1 MRKPNRFEPRKN
13 KKQQKDVWEP
23 IVLPTESFLVIYARR
38 SDPTAI
44 KKLNTSNEMQ
54 TSDLTAYAMQ
64 LGWPEERIILIDL
77 DMGVSGAK
85 RIDEREGMKYLFELV
100 QNDKVKAVL
109 IQMEDRLFRDDTR
122 IQYSTFI
129 QLCKLHNV
137 LVITP
142 HMIYDLNNRF
152 HEKQFVSRLES
163 AADYLKDYVQARL
176 VEGKHKVGRRGD
188 YTGGGTP
195 PGFLV
200 DTREHIFIDGL
211 KVKNPSYR
219 KYSVYEPHATIVLW
233 LFDRYMMVN
242 GNLNALCIELRAM
255 PVVFP
260 DVPPEILLDAT
271 ISIQLRKVPGGYHI
285 TRRGVISIL
294 TNVAYLG
301 WWVYQGEV
309 MSKSNHPAIVSEDV
323 FWYAFNRLASFT
335 IDGKQNEVKSHPARY
350 HQTRAEES
358 QALLKGIITTEYL
371 GSVYVVPANQRT
383 SWYYALHEK
392 DLSLQVQYHS
402 AISVPFLDS
411 VFVKKLLEHLRTTSD
426 FTHYREYVNTVKK
439 DFDRETISI
448 KEQLVEIEKQS
459 KGIEATLKVPTI
471 KEKTR
476 IKFLADYELLQ
487 EQKDLLE
494 AKLTQPSRN
503 KRVKTLL
510 DYYDLID
517 RIAELWEKNPFEIK
531 RALAEG
537 LAEEVLIDELSP
549 HWMRFIIKW
558 RIAHWGSDH
567 ALIWR
572 VEGVGGKW
580 TEEENTILLQHYP
593 TDDRHSILERL
604 PHRSWHAITFQANQ
618 LKLKRSTQMKNNSSV
633 PSFITL
639 LDFQFMQEKG
649 IVYDANWQ
657 RKEVIWL
664 ESEQVEGIGSFWNQL
679 SERRRQ

>member
-1 MRKPNRFEPRKN
+1 MRKPNRFEPRKS
-13 KKQQKDVWEP
+13 KKQQKDAWEP
-23 IVLPTESFLVIYARR
+23 TVLPVESFLVIYARR
-38 SDPTAI
+38 SDPTAL

-54 TSDLTAYAMQ
+54 TSDLTTYAMN
-64 LGWPEERIILIDL
+64 LGWSEERIILIDL

-85 RIDEREGMKYLFELV
+85 RIDEREGMKYLFELI
-100 QNDKVKAVL
+100 QSDKVKAVL
-109 IQMEDRLFRDDTR
+109 VQMEDRLFRDDTR

-129 QLCKLHNV
+129 QLCKLHDV

-200 DTREHIFIDGL
+200 DTREHIFIDGV
-211 KVKNPSYR
+211 KVKNPSNR
-219 KYSVYEPHATIVLW
+219 KYVIYEPHAAIVLW
-233 LFDRYMMVN
+233 LFDRYMMLS
-242 GNLNALCIELRAM
+242 GNLNTLCIELRAM
-255 PVVFP
+255 SFVFP
-260 DVPPEILLDAT
+260 DIPADMLLDAT
-271 ISIQLRKVPGGYHI
+271 IKIQLKKVPGGYHI

-301 WWVYQGEV
+301 WWIYQGEV

-323 FWYAFNRLASFT
+323 FWYAFNRLAPFT
-335 IDGKQNEVKSHPARY
+335 IDGKRNEVKPRPARY

-358 QALLKGIITTEYL
+358 QALLKEIITTEYL
-371 GSVYVVPANQRT
+371 GSVYVVPGHLRT
-383 SWYYALHEK
+383 KWYYALHEK
-392 DLSLQVQYHS
+392 DLGLQVQYHS
-402 AISVPFLDS
+402 AIDVPFLDK
-411 VFVKKLLEHLRTTSD
+411 VFVGKLLDHLRTTSD
-426 FTHYREYVNTVKK
+426 FTHYREYVDTVKK
-439 DFDRETISI
+439 DVDRETISI
-448 KEQLVEIEKQS
+448 TEQLVEIEKECT
-459 KGIEATLKVPTI
+459 GILATMKVPTI

-476 IKFLADYELLQ
+476 IKFLAEYERLQ
-487 EQKDLLE
+487 DQKEILE
-494 AKLTQPSRN
+494 AKLTKPARN
-503 KRVKTLL
+503 KRVKILL

-517 RIAELWEKNPFEIK
+517 KIAALWEKYPFEIK

-537 LAEEVLIDELSP
+537 LAEEVIIDEMSP

-558 RIAHWGSDH
+558 RIPHWGSDH

-580 TEEENTILLQHYP
+580 TEEEKNILRQHYP

-618 LKLKRSTQMKNNSSV
+618 LPLKRSTQMRNNSPI

-639 LDFQFMQEKG
+639 LDYQFMQEKG
-649 IVYDANWQ
+649 IVYDPHWQ
-657 RKEVIWL
+657 QKEVMWL
-664 ESEQVEGIGSFWNQL
+664 ESEQVEGIGSF
-679 SERRRQ
+679 